1 MKGQSEANRSYCLPA
16 ADDEREFKS
25 INLIFGREG
34 VKEVFM
40 SRSRLDLFMLVS
52 ELISIIVL
60 GSWLGIFS
68 KTLFKNLNSWQDR
81 LYYT

>member
-1 MKGQSEANRSYCLPA
+1 MKGQSEANRRYCLPA
-16 ADDEREFKS
+16 ADDEREFQS

-60 GSWLGIFS
+60 SS
-68 KTLFKNLNSWQDR
+68 
-81 LYYT
+81 